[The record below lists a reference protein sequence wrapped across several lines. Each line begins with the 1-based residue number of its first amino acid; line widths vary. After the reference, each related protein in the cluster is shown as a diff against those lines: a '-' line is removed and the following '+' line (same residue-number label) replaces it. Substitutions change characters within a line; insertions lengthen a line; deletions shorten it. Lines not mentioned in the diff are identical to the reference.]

1 MALSNSGR
9 YGAIS
14 QAFHWV
20 TVVLIVALL
29 WTGWGADVEADKPGS
44 SAFFWHSSLGVLVL
58 VLALARLIWRFFAS
72 TPALP
77 VAMRRSQRFFARA
90 VHVGLYLLLFAL
102 PISGWLVASA
112 EGGRVN
118 FFGVVSVPAWQGV
131 SGVAPPAVRPQ
142 SRDSEHNEVDSASS
156 AGEKRGEV
164 WEEAHE
170 ILAYIIAG
178 LAILHTLA
186 ALKHHFVDRDDVLR
200 SMLPGRKPM

>member
-9 YGAIS
+9 YGVIS

-29 WTGWGADVEADKPGS
+29 WTGWGADVKADKPGNT
-44 SAFFWHSSLGVLVL
+44 AFFWHSSLGVLVL
-58 VLALARLIWRFFAS
+58 ILALARLIWRFFTSAP
-72 TPALP
+72 TLP

-90 VHVGLYLLLFAL
+90 VHVGLYFLLFAL

-112 EGGRVN
+112 EGGSVN
-118 FFGVVSVPAWQGV
+118 FFGVASLPPWQGA
-131 SGVAPPAVRPQ
+131 SGVAPPGVRPQ
-142 SRDSEHNEVDSASS
+142 STQSADNEADAVSS
-156 AGEKRGEV
+156 AGEKRGEI

-170 ILAYIIAG
+170 ILAYVIAG

-200 SMLPGRKPM
+200 SMLPGRKPL